1 MTQIAMVD
9 VQPKK
14 TMDEAILDLIQF
26 WLIKEWVFSLIKN
39 YMQMQIKLMRKI

>member
-14 TMDEAILDLIQF
+14 TMDEAMLDLIQF
-26 WLIKEWVFSLIKN
+26 KDVTPNGNIGLERLLRISKLRIKN
-39 YMQMQIKLMRKI
+39 D